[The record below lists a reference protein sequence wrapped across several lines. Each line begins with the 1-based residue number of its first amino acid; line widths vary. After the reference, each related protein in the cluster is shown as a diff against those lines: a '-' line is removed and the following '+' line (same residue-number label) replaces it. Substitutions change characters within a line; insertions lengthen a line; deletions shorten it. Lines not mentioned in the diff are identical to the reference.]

1 MILDFFNLTNEN
13 MSLRIFPFLIT
24 TLILSSTLA
33 TAQTEKGRFLVGGS
47 IGFNSTKIDYDQ
59 GADFESFGYGIRP
72 IISYFII
79 DELAIGVSVPYS
91 YNKSTSNNQESIS
104 NTISFGP
111 SLRYYFPFGKSAI
124 FPTVSY
130 SFGKSTRKGPAFDP
144 LSGSVQERVVE
155 SNINTLNIGA
165 GYTYFLN
172 KNIGLEAII
181 SYLNRNIDY
190 ESNIFNGS
198 EESSFN
204 FNIGFQIYL

>member
-1 MILDFFNLTNEN
+1 MSLDFFNLTNEN
-13 MSLRIFPFLIT
+13 MSFRIFPFLII
-24 TLILSSTLA
+24 TLILTSALA

-47 IGFNSTKIDYDQ
+47 LGFKSTKINYDQ
-59 GADFESFGYGIRP
+59 GSDYESFGYNISP
-72 IISYFII
+72 VVSYFIV
-79 DELAIGVSVPYS
+79 DELAVGMSVPYG
-91 YNKSTSNNQESIS
+91 YDKSTSNNRETVS

-111 SLRYYFPFGKSAI
+111 SLRYYIPFGKSAI

-130 SFGKSTRKGPAFDP
+130 SFGKLTTEGPVFDP

-155 SNINTLNIGA
+155 SNINTLILGA

-172 KNIGLEAII
+172 KNIGLEAIL

-198 EESSFN
+198 QESSFN